1 MDSVDK
7 MKNMNYVGIRFIPT
21 DAELIQI
28 LHNKITNPNYNHP
41 SIVVADVYKQEPWSL
56 PWDPVENRFFHGNER
71 YYFGTRKGTGR
82 KTKRTLDIGG
92 DLEGAA
98 WRPNQKATPILDEGN
113 CNIIG
118 FVLSL
123 TFFFK
128 NKSRGDWIMHE
139 YLIDEPKSVK
149 EYWFLSRVKYTGKGT
164 PRSMEV
170 SGGPDPLPLIK
181 RQKTIA
187 YVEEPPTLQETEGL
201 MITEGGSS
209 SSLQLQGIGQ
219 ECFMSAGDNN
229 CELYVNES
237 EALFENC
244 DFEKDECFTSGSRA
258 GPVPV
263 SRKVCWRRCDSEKE
277 ALVVKNVEE
286 PQFD

>member
-1 MDSVDK
+1 MQSVDK
-7 MKNMNYVGIRFIPT
+7 MKNMNYVGIPFIPA

-28 LHNKITNPNYNHP
+28 LHHKITNPNYNHP

-56 PWDPVENRFFHGNER
+56 PWDPAENRFFHGNER
-71 YYFGTRKGTGR
+71 YYFGKRKGTGR

-113 CNIIG
+113 GNTIG

-139 YLIDEPKSVK
+139 YLIDDPNSVE
-149 EYWFLSRVKYTGKGT
+149 EYWFLSRFKYTGKGT
-164 PRSMEV
+164 PQSMAV
-170 SGGPDPLPLIK
+170 SGGLDPLPLIK
-181 RQKTIA
+181 WQKTIA
-187 YVEEPPTLQETEGL
+187 YVEEPQTLQEAEGL

-209 SSLQLQGIGQ
+209 SSLQLHGLGQ
-219 ECFMSAGDNN
+219 DCFSSAGDNN
-229 CELYVNES
+229 CQLYVDEL
-237 EALFENC
+237 EAWLENR
-244 DFEKDECFTSGSRA
+244 DFEKDECFTSGSGSGSA
-258 GPVPV
+258 QLEGLL
-263 SRKVCWRRCDSEKE
+263 EKM
-277 ALVVKNVEE
+277 
-286 PQFD
+286 